1 MVYLHKTL
9 VAACVSL
16 ALAFTFSCSLD
27 DIIDDK
33 SSSSGGGAGGDGVSS
48 SSSGGGTT
56 GGNSS
61 SSSSEGSVSSSS
73 SSEESEDES
82 VNCLF
87 RNYYINQW
95 FCLATSDEYKC
106 VYEWAVAQAEAE
118 YEGYD
123 FDMDYVVVPSCDG
136 YPTEYFQTMP
146 LGSAGAGCLIKDYE
160 DGDYFCKVVST
171 KDKCESSMDYT
182 RYVYEPVDSCEG
194 YSVDG
199 WEPLHGC
206 LILGPNDEEH
216 TCVEVPNEAHCN
228 KIFTNYGGSSSEF
241 IDSCAGH
248 GVG

>member
-1 MVYLHKTL
+1 MAYLHKTL
-9 VAACVSL
+9 VASCVSL

-33 SSSSGGGAGGDGVSS
+33 SSSSG
-48 SSSGGGTT
+48 
-56 GGNSS
+56 
-61 SSSSEGSVSSSS
+61 
-73 SSEESEDES
+73 
-82 VNCLF
+82 
-87 RNYYINQW
+87 
-95 FCLATSDEYKC
+95 
-106 VYEWAVAQAEAE
+106 
-118 YEGYD
+118 
-123 FDMDYVVVPSCDG
+123 G

-182 RYVYEPVDSCEG
+182 RYIYEPVDSCEG

-206 LILGPNDEEH
+206 LILGTNGEEH